1 MKKFI
6 FTLVFTLFAINLVAQ
21 KHMSFMGIPM
31 DCSSEQFCKKLQAKG
46 FKFLQKYNDY
56 NILTGM
62 FAGDKVMIQLM
73 DSKSG
78 KNIPR
83 IGVFYTSSS
92 EWKGLVNK
100 YNRLK
105 ELYTKKYGE
114 PSYSVEQN
122 DAITDSNTSLMHN
135 LSEGKAEYITQWRLE
150 NGWIALAIS
159 KAANFGEGFVLV
171 LYNDKINDNAK
182 EEGYLDDI

>member
-31 DCSSEQFCKKLQAKG
+31 DCSSEQFSKKLQKKG
-46 FKFLQKYNDY
+46 FKFLQKYEDY
-56 NILTGM
+56 NILTGI
-62 FAGDKVMIQLM
+62 FTG
-73 DSKSG
+73 SKAHICVKG
-78 KNIPR
+78 AETEKNVPR
-83 IGVFYTSSS
+83 IGVNYAPDS
-92 EWKGLVNK
+92 EWNLLVDQ

-122 DAITDSNTSLMHN
+122 DATTDSNTSLMHN
-135 LSEGKAEYITQWRLE
+135 LSEGKAEYRTEWYLQ
-150 NGWIALAIS
+150 NGWIALKILE
-159 KAANFGEGFVLV
+159 AANFGEGEVFVLYV
-171 LYNDKINDNAK
+171 DKINDNARK
-182 EEGYLDDI
+182 EGYLDDI

>member
-31 DCSSEQFCKKLQAKG
+31 DCSSEQFSKKLQAKG
-46 FKFLQKYNDY
+46 FKFLQKYKDVD
-56 NILTGM
+56 ILTGM
-62 FAGDKVMIQLM
+62 FAGDKAEIYLK

-78 KNIPR
+78 KKIPR
-83 IGVFYTSSS
+83 IGVYYTSSS
-92 EWKGLVNK
+92 EWNLLVRQ

-122 DAITDSNTSLMHN
+122 NATTDSNTSLMLN
-135 LSEGKAEYITQWRLE
+135 LSEGKAEYKTEWYLE
-150 NGWIALAIS
+150 NGWISLQIS
-159 KAANFGEGFVLV
+159 RAANFGEGKVFVLYV
-171 LYNDKINDNAK
+171 DDINDNAK
-182 EEGYLDDI
+182 EEDYLDDI